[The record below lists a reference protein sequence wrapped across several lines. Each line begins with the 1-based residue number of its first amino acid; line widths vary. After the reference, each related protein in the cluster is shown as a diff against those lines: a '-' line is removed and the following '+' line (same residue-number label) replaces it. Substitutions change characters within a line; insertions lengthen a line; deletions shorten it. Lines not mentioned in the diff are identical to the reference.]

1 MAANKDKLLANAQK
15 LVEKGKLEK
24 AIEQYTQYLE
34 EEPGDVRILLKVG
47 DLYSKLNQRPEAVE
61 TYLKVAQHYGDQG
74 FYLKAVA
81 VYKQVLKLDPSR
93 VDVNI
98 RLAELYKQLG
108 LLSDAMT
115 QYEVAASQLQKA
127 GRTQESLEAIREM
140 VELEPDNVA
149 SRIKLAELYSKEGM
163 SQDAISEFGRAAD
176 MLREQN
182 RIDDWIKVAERLVWH
197 QQDNYEVQRELA
209 ATYIRRGDARRALQ
223 KLQVCFKANP
233 QDTDTLALLA
243 QAFEALGQVPKT
255 VSVLRELARI
265 LHERG
270 DMNGRNQTYQ
280 RILEL
285 MPTDEEALEALGR
298 RRRPA
303 PTGGPSTASVQQAE
317 QPSRASAPRT
327 VEPQRVQAPRIV
339 EARGP
344 DLALPTAPP
353 PAAPAARPPARA
365 PTPPPPTPPDDEAYL
380 VAPPA
385 DAEVEELDFP
395 ADLSEVSELS
405 ARAESPEQEIS
416 RILTET
422 EVYIKYGLLDRA
434 VEHLSQVFER
444 APDHLEARLKLK
456 DLYVRAG
463 RTPDAVKELLGL
475 GQKLRRTRPEDAIRF
490 VEEAIELEVDNGRAR
505 TLLEELLG
513 AHEAQRRID
522 EIASRGDGLAHEV
535 IDEVDAEIGVEVE
548 HGSGFYEAA
557 DASAFD
563 PMSGGA
569 EVEVSSDPAADEQ
582 LPDFL
587 SGEGVTPEP
596 VQMEVTQEVRA
607 EDLLA
612 EADASRVRRAPPAD
626 VEEATTFGGPALL
639 GMIAEVDGPTEEVDV
654 DSLPGA
660 SAEDQGAFS
669 ERDDFAAALEAEVGA
684 EMEEADFFVQQGLYD
699 AAREILEELQKRY
712 PDARTLKVKLEEVRG
727 LEQGLT
733 APPVPEVTATKA
745 EEPPQEVDRDAV
757 YELSRR
763 AIVDKQ
769 VSPEDFETHRD
780 LGIAYKEM
788 GLYDDAIQEF
798 KMVTRAPG
806 QEVFC
811 LTMIGSCYVEKGG
824 ISDGIASFKKA
835 LYVEGISE
843 REQLQL
849 YYELGRS
856 YERLNDPGEA
866 LYYFEKVLKKDPKFR
881 DVEQVVDRLHAQM
894 SKGKGG
900 GQNGGG
906 QPTPPVLDDIDLD
919 SVLGIEDETNSGVEP
934 PPRA

>member
-24 AIEQYTQYLE
+24 AIEQYTQYLEE

-163 SQDAISEFGRAAD
+163 SHDAISEFARAAD

-197 QQDNYEVQRELA
+197 QQDNYGVQRELA

-285 MPTDEEALEALGR
+285 VPTDEEALEALGR

-303 PTGGPSTASVQQAE
+303 QTGGPSAQVQPE
-317 QPSRASAPRT
+317 RLSSAPRM

-344 DLALPTAPP
+344 EIRPSAPP
-353 PAAPAARPPARA
+353 PPPQRPPARA
-365 PTPPPPTPPDDEAYL
+365 PTPPPALPDDEAAYL

-385 DAEVEELDFP
+385 EAEVEELDFP

-422 EVYIKYGLLDRA
+422 DVYIKYGLLDRA
-434 VEHLSQVFER
+434 VEHLSQVFDQ

-463 RTPDAVKELLGL
+463 RAPDAVRELVGL
-475 GQKLRRTRPEDAIRF
+475 AQKLRRTRAEDAVRF
-490 VEEAIELEVDNGRAR
+490 VEEALELELENGRAR

-513 AHEAQRRID
+513 AQEAHRRID
-522 EIASRGDGLAHEV
+522 EIASRGDGLAQE
-535 IDEVDAEIGVEVE
+535 ILDEAGAEIGIEV
-548 HGSGFYEAA
+548 A
-557 DASAFD
+557 DPSAFD
-563 PMSGGA
+563 PISGDA
-569 EVEVSSDPAADEQ
+569 EIAVSEEAQ
-582 LPDFL
+582 GQPDFL
-587 SGEGVTPEP
+587 TGDGLTPAP
-596 VQMEVTQEVRA
+596 VPMEVTQEVRA
-607 EDLLA
+607 EDLLDPR
-612 EADASRVRRAPPAD
+612 EASRLRRAPPVE

-639 GMIAEVDGPTEEVDV
+639 GLVADVDGPTEEVDV

-660 SAEDQGAFS
+660 GPESVSAEAAESFS

-684 EMEEADFFVQQGLYD
+684 EIEEADFFVQQGLYD

-712 PDARTLKVKLEEVRG
+712 PEARTLKVKLEEVRG

-733 APPVPEVTATKA
+733 APPVPEVTAAKA
-745 EEPPQEVDRDAV
+745 EEPAQEVDRDAV

-763 AIVDKQ
+763 ELVDKQ
-769 VSPEDFETHRD
+769 VSPEDFDTHRD

-798 KMVTRAPG
+798 KMVTKAPG

-835 LYVEGISE
+835 LYVEGITE

-881 DVEQVVDRLHAQM
+881 DVEQVVDRLHAQV